1 MKQIKLP
8 VQLRAKIGRMPSRH
22 LRTAGLIPA
31 VVYGKSG
38 VRHLTV
44 REPDFRT
51 MMRAISGTAA
61 IVEIAEGEGASML
74 SLLQEIQRD
83 PRTDR
88 FVHVD
93 FKEVSA
99 NEQMN
104 ATVPVHVIGEAIGV
118 KMENGII
125 EVSRH
130 EIDVKCLPKDLPDFI
145 TVDVS
150 ALHAGDSIHVRD
162 LKPIEG
168 VIFDEHADEVIAAC
182 VIPTVEEEEA
192 PATAVAVEGEAAPA
206 DGAAPAAEGEA
217 AKGADGKPAAGAKG
231 APAGAKG
238 AAPAA
243 GAKGAPAAGA
253 KGAAPAAGAK
263 PAGKSGGKPE
273 GKK

>member
-8 VQLRAKIGRMPSRH
+8 VQLRDKIGRAPTRR
-22 LRTAGLIPA
+22 LREAGLIPA

-61 IVEIAEGEGASML
+61 IVEISEDKGAPML

-83 PRTDR
+83 SRTDR

-99 NEQMN
+99 NEQMT
-104 ATVPVHVIGEAIGV
+104 ATVPVHVVGEAVGV
-118 KMENGII
+118 KMEGGII

-130 EIDVKCLPKDLPDFI
+130 DIDVKCLPKDLPDFI

-150 ALHAGDSIHVRD
+150 ELHVGDSIHVRD
-162 LKPIEG
+162 LKAIPG
-168 VIFDEHADEVIAAC
+168 VIFDEAADEVVAAC
-182 VIPTVEEEEA
+182 VIPAVEEEEA
-192 PATAVAVEGEAAPA
+192 PAAAVPAEGEAAA
-206 DGAAPAAEGEA
+206 TAEGAAAEGEA
-217 AKGADGKPAAGAKG
+217 AKGADGKPAA
-231 APAGAKG
+231 AGAKG

-243 GAKGAPAAGA
+243 GAKGAAAAAGA

-263 PAGKSGGKPE
+263 GAAPAGGKGAPAGKPA